1 MMSESTFFTI
11 QTVTPKIRRVTFANP
26 PVNLV
31 GADAA
36 IELSAII
43 DQLSSD
49 DSVHVVVF
57 DSSTAG
63 YFYNHADLTQI
74 PELLSFTAPDGTPGW
89 VELASRIA
97 AAPFISIAS
106 IRGHTR
112 GGGDELALAFDLR
125 YASRQTATFSQL
137 EVGTGLIPGG
147 GGTDRLARLIGRDR
161 AIEAIMTGLDY
172 DADRAEAY
180 GWVTRTL
187 DDAELDGFVDTI
199 ARRIASFDK
208 PAIVGSKAQ
217 INRATLPPKTDLVA
231 SWNEFTQTVTWPRFQ
246 ARIAAFGELIE
257 QVGLEQVE
265 DKLGEFLGAGAE

>member
-1 MMSESTFFTI
+1 MSEASFFS
-11 QTVTPKIRRVTFANP
+11 VRAETPRIRRVTFANS

-36 IELSAII
+36 IELSGVI
-43 DQLSSD
+43 DALSAD
-49 DSVHVVVF
+49 DSVHVAIF
-57 DSSTAG
+57 DSSVDG

-74 PELLSFTAPDGTPGW
+74 PQLLGWTSDDGTPGW
-89 VELASRIA
+89 VDLASRITQ
-97 AAPFISIAS
+97 APFVTIAE

-147 GGTDRLARLIGRDR
+147 GGTDRLSRLIGRDR
-161 AIEAIMTGLDY
+161 AIEAIMTGIDY
-172 DADRAEAY
+172 DADIAEAW
-180 GWVTRTL
+180 GWVTRTV
-187 DDAELDGFVDTI
+187 DDSELAEFVETI

-208 PAIVGSKAQ
+208 PAILGAKRQ
-217 INRATLPPKTDLVA
+217 INRATLPPKADLVH
-231 SWNEFTQTVTWPRFQ
+231 SWNEFTETVTWPGFQ
-246 ARIAAFGELIE
+246 ARIAGFGQLIE

-265 DKLGEFLGAGAE
+265 HKLGEFLGAGAE

>member
-1 MMSESTFFTI
+1 MSVSTFFTVH
-11 QTVTPKIRRVTFANP
+11 TVTPKIRRVTFANP

-36 IELSAII
+36 IELSGII
-43 DQLSSD
+43 DQLSAD
-49 DSVHVVVF
+49 EDVHVVVF
-57 DSSTAG
+57 DSSTPG

-74 PELLSFTAPDGTPGW
+74 PELLTFTAPDGTPGW
-89 VELASRIA
+89 VDLAIRISTA
-97 AAPFISIAS
+97 SFVTIAE

-112 GGGDELALAFDLR
+112 GGGDELTLAFDLR
-125 YASRQTATFSQL
+125 YASRQSATFSQL

-161 AIEAIMTGLDY
+161 AIEAIMTGIDY

-187 DDAELDGFVDTI
+187 DDAELSGFVDTM

-208 PAIVGSKAQ
+208 PAILGAKAQ

-231 SWNEFTQTVTWPRFQ
+231 SWNEFTQTVTWPGFQ
-246 ARIAAFGELIE
+246 ARISAFGGLIE

-265 DKLGEFLGAGAE
+265 DKLGDFLGAGAE

>member
-1 MMSESTFFTI
+1 MSDPTFFTV
-11 QTVTPKIRRVTFANP
+11 QSVTPQIRRVTFSNP

-36 IELSAII
+36 IELSGVI

-49 DSVHVVVF
+49 DSVHVVIF
-57 DSSTAG
+57 DSGTVG

-74 PELLSFTAPDGTPGW
+74 PQLLAYTAADGTPGW
-89 VELASRIA
+89 VDLATRIST
-97 AAPFISIAS
+97 APFISIAA

-112 GGGDELALAFDLR
+112 GGGDELTLAFDLR
-125 YASRQTATFSQL
+125 YASRQSATFSQL

-161 AIEAIMTGLDY
+161 AIEAIMTGIDY

-180 GWVTRTL
+180 GWITRTL
-187 DDAELDGFVDTI
+187 DDDKLDGFVDTI

-208 PAIVGSKAQ
+208 PAIVGAKAQ
-217 INRATLPPKTDLVA
+217 INRATLPPKADLVA
-231 SWNEFTQTVTWPRFQ
+231 SWNEFTKTVTWPGFQ
-246 ARIAAFGELIE
+246 ARIAAFGQLIE

-265 DKLGEFLGAGAE
+265 DKLGEFLGASAE